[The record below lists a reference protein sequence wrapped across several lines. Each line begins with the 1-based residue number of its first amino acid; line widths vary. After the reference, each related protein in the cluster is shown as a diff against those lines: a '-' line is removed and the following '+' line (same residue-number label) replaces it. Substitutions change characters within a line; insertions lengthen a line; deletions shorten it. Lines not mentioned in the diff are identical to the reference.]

1 MGEAKRRRETES
13 TYGVVAKDLQT
24 KGLVISN
31 PIWINQNGSTL
42 SGGLD
47 PLELRFSLLYW
58 DKLVWPK
65 SNLINFP
72 GGYDAEYLE
81 TLKILSRPVKYHA
94 GGDVETIILDMYLR
108 TYIELNDE
116 EPGVWALSQGEKSL
130 FLEHGLGLFS
140 EGSGMSL
147 NLLRAI
153 PIPAKDVPLNEI
165 LEFKEKRKDELLVL
179 RAHIDKLVRAI
190 QGSPTITDEFNRA
203 AKEVD
208 DACSDMLKLGREWQ
222 WPVHFADLKTS
233 FNFNSMKFL
242 GHVGGGWKFA
252 EPYGLTAASIVASV
266 AGLISTIDIK
276 SDLNFR
282 GLKKSSSPYRYSH
295 LAHKELV

>member
-81 TLKILSRPVKYHA
+81 TLKI
-94 GGDVETIILDMYLR
+94 
-108 TYIELNDE
+108 
-116 EPGVWALSQGEKSL
+116 
-130 FLEHGLGLFS
+130 
-140 EGSGMSL
+140 
-147 NLLRAI
+147 
-153 PIPAKDVPLNEI
+153 
-165 LEFKEKRKDELLVL
+165 
-179 RAHIDKLVRAI
+179 
-190 QGSPTITDEFNRA
+190 
-203 AKEVD
+203 
-208 DACSDMLKLGREWQ
+208 
-222 WPVHFADLKTS
+222 
-233 FNFNSMKFL
+233 
-242 GHVGGGWKFA
+242 
-252 EPYGLTAASIVASV
+252 
-266 AGLISTIDIK
+266 
-276 SDLNFR
+276 
-282 GLKKSSSPYRYSH
+282 
-295 LAHKELV
+295 